1 MQKRMLALG
10 MVLICLL
17 LWTGCGKLGTASQG
31 DEEADALEERTL
43 ERMGTLTADDIK
55 WLDSPFSST
64 SEQELADAM
73 REAVAHRI
81 DFAEE
86 EPPFHYDYYTL
97 TAYLSGGPEGYSS
110 EDEQFH
116 LFAGL
121 EEDFV
126 TVRYHGKEGEN
137 ATLYFSDGDLYR
149 LIRSSY
155 HREDVLDEAAYAP
168 YRERIE
174 ARAQEDVDRSGDAV
188 GAAPFNGYEVVAF
201 TPVDAFETAE
211 GSYAVYAWDAAFLTD
226 DPDAVCWA
234 GGMYLDA
241 EARVRAYEQETYFA
255 VKREPD
261 GTENVRF
268 LFWDLFAGPDEETGR
283 ANARS
288 RVEQAFVTKEG

>member
-31 DEEADALEERTL
+31 GEEADALKERVL
-43 ERMGTLTADDIK
+43 ERMQTLTADDVK
-55 WLDSPFSST
+55 WLDGPFAPVST
-64 SEQELADAM
+64 QQFSDVMQAA
-73 REAVAHRI
+73 AAHQI
-81 DFAEE
+81 DFEEE
-86 EPPFHYDYYTL
+86 EPPFHRDYYTL

-110 EDEQFH
+110 EDEQFT

-137 ATLYFSDGDLYR
+137 AILWFSDGDLYR
-149 LIRSSY
+149 LIRNSY
-155 HREDVLDEAAYAP
+155 HSENAVDETAYAP

-174 ARAQEDVDRSGDAV
+174 ARAQEAVEHSGDAV
-188 GAAPFNGYEVVAF
+188 GAAPFSGYEVVAF
-201 TPVDAFETAE
+201 IPVDAFETSD
-211 GSYAVYAWDAAFLTD
+211 GSYTVYAWDVAFLTD

-255 VKREPD
+255 VKREQD
-261 GTENVRF
+261 GTEKVRF

-288 RVEQAFVTKEG
+288 AVEQAFAPKES